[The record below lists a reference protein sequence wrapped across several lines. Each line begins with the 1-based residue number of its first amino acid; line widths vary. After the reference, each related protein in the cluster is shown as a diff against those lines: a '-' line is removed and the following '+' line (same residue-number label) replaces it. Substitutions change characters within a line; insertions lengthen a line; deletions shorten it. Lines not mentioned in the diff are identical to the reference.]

1 MKFSLKEIV
10 HSGGYKQFMSK
21 LYGWG
26 AAAVITGALFKIQH
40 YPGASLML
48 NVGLGTEALIF
59 FMSAFEPLH
68 AEYDWALVYPELS
81 GLEEELESKEKEKPI
96 DTKKSALE
104 RFDEMLNKAEISPEL
119 FERLGTGL
127 NKLNQTTSQIS
138 DISDASIATNEYVA
152 NVKAA
157 FNSAGELSNS
167 YAESSETIKQSA
179 GNLSESY
186 MKTAD
191 AISKSGQDLSE
202 QITKSGTNLAEQVT
216 KSGNEL
222 SNQISK
228 SGNNLAASYGR
239 LTESMNSSYEAITD
253 GNKSYSEQL
262 ETLNKNLSALNAVHE
277 LQLQGSNEHLK
288 ASEELY
294 SGLDQM
300 MENLRNSAEDTK
312 KYREEVSK
320 LGKNLAALNTVYGN
334 MLSAMNIN
342 Q

>member
-1 MKFSLKEIV
+1 MNFSVNEIV
-10 HSGGYKQFMSK
+10 QSGGYKNFMSK

-26 AAAVITGALFKIQH
+26 ASMVILGALFKIQH
-40 YPGASLML
+40 YPGASIML
-48 NVGLGTEALIF
+48 ILGMGTEAVIF
-59 FMSAFEPLH
+59 FCSAFEPLH
-68 AEYDWALVYPELS
+68 VEFDWSIVYPELA
-81 GLEEELESKEKEKPI
+81 GLEEEMEEKKEKPI
-96 DTKKSALE
+96 DTKVSALQ

-127 NKLNQTTSQIS
+127 NKLNQTTSQLSNIS
-138 DISDASIATNEYVA
+138 DSSVATNEYA
-152 NVKAA
+152 ENVKAA
-157 FNSAGELSNS
+157 SESVSKLSNS
-167 YAESSETIKQSA
+167 YTESSETIKQSA
-179 GNLSESY
+179 GNLSDSY
-186 MKTAD
+186 MKTAE
-191 AISKSGQDLSE
+191 AISKSGDD
-202 QITKSGTNLAEQVT
+202 LAEQVS
-216 KSGNEL
+216 KSGSEL
-222 SNQISK
+222 ANQISK
-228 SGNNLAASYGR
+228 SGNNLAASYQR
-239 LTESMNSSYEAITD
+239 LSESMNSSYGAITD

-312 KYREEVSK
+312 QYREEVSK

-342 Q
+342 QSNI